1 MHRPLTNPATTALL
15 PPPSPSHCRSPP
27 VAAADP
33 ERGGVP
39 AAGPPPVASRRC
51 HPIPFAA
58 ASRHY
63 RAQREMRLP
72 CITPLRIWRGEEP
85 GFPTPPHAAEP
96 VRHHQI
102 HRPHLGVAAAGH
114 RHHPSPLPLSLD
126 PLLVGREEERSEA
139 VFSSLLK
146 PPSLFPHRAARP
158 PPSPCCIAADRR
170 SCSSSSPLLVGS
182 PSTDP
187 RRRKPFRRQPLSLD
201 TTPTSADPIR
211 VCIIGPQSG
220 QRRWTNSLLRD
231 MEQQTTSY
239 EELDGGFCAYYCG
252 TASLVPLLAVA
263 SISLVN
269 NRFM

>member
-1 MHRPLTNPATTALL
+1 MKTFFRVKKIKIGAAGRHGRMHRPLTNPATTALL
-15 PPPSPSHCRSPP
+15 PPPSSSPSRHHAPHREGGSSPP
-27 VAAADP
+27 TTDL
-33 ERGGVP
+33 ERRGEELGSPAPPHSPTRRRHQSPPQSP
-39 AAGPPPVASRRC
+39 AAVRLARVAR

-139 VFSSLLK
+139 VV
-146 PPSLFPHRAARP
+146 
-158 PPSPCCIAADRR
+158 RR
-170 SCSSSSPLLVGS
+170 
-182 PSTDP
+182 
-187 RRRKPFRRQPLSLD
+187 
-201 TTPTSADPIR
+201 
-211 VCIIGPQSG
+211 
-220 QRRWTNSLLRD
+220 
-231 MEQQTTSY
+231 
-239 EELDGGFCAYYCG
+239 
-252 TASLVPLLAVA
+252 
-263 SISLVN
+263 
-269 NRFM
+269 